1 MDKKMFKIGQGKFLE
16 KNEEQNIR
24 FKRTNHSSKVDIND
38 QYNNIST
45 LRY

>member
-1 MDKKMFKIGQGKFLE
+1 MLKIVQGKFLG

-24 FKRTNHSSKVDIND
+24 FKRTNHARKVDEDD